1 MKTIINYITEKFK
14 INSKSIQIN
23 KEKENLTMKDFIKE
37 ISKMFGLSFDKAEN
51 FVLGFGTDI
60 DPKNYT
66 YQYIEYDNSD
76 YKSIVNIG
84 GDIINHP
91 SKFRNQRIGKIDN
104 DDTELFAYLI
114 KGLTDSFIILGDHL
128 NFKFYVYLLNEIN
141 K

>member
-1 MKTIINYITEKFK
+1 MKQINNYITEKFK
-14 INSKSIQIN
+14 INSKSIQRN

-37 ISKMFGLSFDKAEN
+37 ISKMFGLSFDKTEN

-60 DPKNYT
+60 EPKDYT

-91 SKFRNQRIGKIDN
+91 SLFRNQRIGKIDDN
-104 DDTELFAYLI
+104 DTELFAYLI
-114 KGLTDSFIILGDHL
+114 KSLTDLFIILGDHL